1 MTVWAGVDI
10 GNSTT
15 EVVLCRMDDGLEI
28 LASAR
33 TPTRGGKGS
42 SRAVQG
48 AAQLVRRLAET
59 HGLVIDR
66 AAFAPTPP
74 VQSTVEQVQLETRR
88 TGRLAIVTR
97 SAATTAGDAVGV
109 GRPVPVECLA
119 DVEPG
124 RPVIACA
131 TAQWGY
137 REVALRVNEAVAQG
151 CDVTAV
157 LTAND
162 EAVLVSNRLSTA
174 LPVVDDVDV
183 TALLSAARV
192 AVEVRQGIA
201 PLQRLTDPF
210 WLADVFGLSEAE
222 RADARVIA
230 DQLFDSACAVV
241 CLGDADPAVSSP
253 VVRPAGEGAH
263 VVRLADIAAQA
274 NSRRGSVAV
283 DSLVMASMGGTQEP
297 PAGADELARAL
308 GVPVT
313 RVDSE
318 AAAARVGALTTPG
331 ITPDVVVVDVGG
343 GTVDVVS
350 DEARIVLPGAGQ
362 LLTAATATALDIS
375 RSAAE
380 YAKRAEAVTA
390 VTVQLIED
398 EHGRRQFLDT
408 PVSGRC
414 SGWLL
419 TAAPSGWL
427 PFTSRLSGAEWRSW
441 RLAAKRQVIGGNVMR
456 GIEQAAPGVSGV
468 LLVGGGASD
477 DELVR
482 AVSEQ
487 LGHHVSVGRG
497 NVAGQL
503 GHRFAVAYGLVA
515 MATRTAD
522 GSQRD
527 EELDRVDRSGG
538 SVNAHDVDVA
548 GEHLGAGG

>member
-15 EVVLCRMDDGLEI
+15 EVVLCRMDDELAV

-48 AAQLVRRLAET
+48 AAQLVRRLTEG
-59 HGLVIDR
+59 HGLVLDR

-74 VQSTVEQVQLETRR
+74 VESTVEQVRLEAQR
-88 TGRLAIVTR
+88 TGRLTIVTR

-109 GRPVPVECLA
+109 GQPVPVECLGA
-119 DVEPG
+119 VESG

-137 REVALRVNEAVAQG
+137 REVAERVNVAVAQG
-151 CDVTAV
+151 CNVTSV

-162 EAVLVSNRLSTA
+162 EAVLVSNRLSSA

-183 TALLSAARV
+183 AALLSSARV

-210 WLADVFGLSEAE
+210 WLADVFGLSDAE

-241 CLGDADPAVSSP
+241 CLGEAEPAVAEP
-253 VVRPAGEGAH
+253 VLRPAGEGAH
-263 VVRLADIAAQA
+263 VVHLADIAAQA

-283 DSLVMASMGGTQEP
+283 DSLVMASLGGEQEP

-331 ITPDVVVVDVGG
+331 ITADVVVVDVGG

-350 DEARIVLPGAGQ
+350 EGSRCVLPGAGQ
-362 LLTAATATALDIS
+362 MLTAATAAALEIS

-456 GIEQAAPGVSGV
+456 GIEQAAPGVTGV
-468 LLVGGGASD
+468 LLVGGVAGD

-482 AVSEQ
+482 AVTEQ
-487 LGHHVSVGRG
+487 LGHDVSVGRG
-497 NVAGQL
+497 NVAGRL

-515 MATRTAD
+515 MAARMP
-522 GSQRD
+522 GGQPRD
-527 EELDRVDRSGG
+527 EELDRADRSGG
-538 SVNAHDVDVA
+538 SMNTHDMDVA
-548 GEHLGAGG
+548 GEHPCAGG

>member
-15 EVVLCRMDDGLEI
+15 EVVLCRMDDELAV

-48 AAQLVRRLAET
+48 AAQLVRRLTEG
-59 HGLVIDR
+59 HGLVLDR

-74 VQSTVEQVQLETRR
+74 VESTVEQVRLEAQR
-88 TGRLAIVTR
+88 TGRLTIVTR

-109 GRPVPVECLA
+109 GQPVLVECLGA
-119 DVEPG
+119 VKSG
-124 RPVIACA
+124 RPVVACA

-137 REVALRVNEAVAQG
+137 REVAQRVNDAVAQG
-151 CDVTAV
+151 CNVTAV

-162 EAVLVSNRLSTA
+162 EAVLVSNRLSSA

-183 TALLSAARV
+183 AALLSSARV

-210 WLADVFGLSEAE
+210 WLADVFGLSDAE

-241 CLGDADPAVSSP
+241 CLGEAESAVAEP
-253 VVRPAGEGAH
+253 VLRPAGEGAH
-263 VVRLADIAAQA
+263 VVHLADISAQA

-283 DSLVMASMGGTQEP
+283 DSLVMASLCGEQEP

-331 ITPDVVVVDVGG
+331 ITADVVVVDVGG

-350 DEARIVLPGAGQ
+350 EGSRCVLPGAGQ
-362 LLTAATATALDIS
+362 MLTAATAAALEIS

-427 PFTSRLSGAEWRSW
+427 PFTARLSGAEWRSW

-456 GIEQAAPGVSGV
+456 GIEQAAPGVTGV
-468 LLVGGGASD
+468 LLVGGGAGD

-482 AVSEQ
+482 AVTEQ
-487 LGHHVSVGRG
+487 LGHDVSVGRG

-503 GHRFAVAYGLVA
+503 GHRFAAAYGLVA
-515 MATRTAD
+515 MAARMP
-522 GSQRD
+522 GGQPRD
-527 EELDRVDRSGG
+527 EELDRADRSGG
-538 SVNAHDVDVA
+538 SVNTHDMDVA
-548 GEHLGAGG
+548 GEHPRASG